1 MVNGRC
7 VFTVT
12 KLTYADKPPSGT
24 GTLVWHVSR
33 PRSAV
38 GPRHSSTLWLGC
50 GLMNCSKDTAAPLA
64 ADAESD
70 TLQPKPHPAAAAAT
84 NATKENE
91 EAGKPCG

>member
-1 MVNGRC
+1 
-7 VFTVT
+7 
-12 KLTYADKPPSGT
+12 
-24 GTLVWHVSR
+24 
-33 PRSAV
+33 
-38 GPRHSSTLWLGC
+38 
-50 GLMNCSKDTAAPLA
+50 MNCSKDTAAPLA

>member
-12 KLTYADKPPSGT
+12 KQSSLTQINPP
-24 GTLVWHVSR
+24 L
-33 PRSAV
+33 AQ
-38 GPRHSSTLWLGC
+38 GPCLARISKCRWARHSSTLLLGC

-84 NATKENE
+84 NATEENE